1 MSWNVTEDALE
12 SIAIG
17 AGILGTGGGG
27 NPYLG
32 KLRVRTLMEAGRSV
46 QVVSADELA
55 DDAVVIAVGG
65 IGAPT
70 VGVERLPRGME
81 PVEAVRKLEAYTG
94 VTADAV
100 VSVEVG
106 GSNSIVPMIVAAYT
120 GLPVVDAD
128 GMGRAFPEVQMT
140 TYHIY
145 GVHCTPAVLCDAHGQ
160 MAIFDGI
167 SDPRTLERMAR
178 VVTIEMGC
186 RGDLATPVMR
196 ARELA
201 RTGVLGTL
209 SLSRQVGDAVRAAR
223 SAHTDPA
230 AAVLSVTGGREIFRG
245 KITGVERRT
254 TRGFARGRV
263 TLAGLDQHQAQE
275 LTIDFQNENLIAWQ
289 DGRPVVTVP
298 DLICIL
304 DMETG
309 EPITTELLRYGY
321 RVTVL
326 GIPCDPKMATPQAL
340 RYVSPRSFG
349 YEIDYKPLRADR
361 ADNINIGP

>member
-1 MSWNVTEDALE
+1 MSWTVDPDALE

-32 KLRVRTLMEAGRSV
+32 KLRIRTLMAQGRSV
-46 QVVSADELA
+46 QVVSVDELA
-55 DDAVVIAVGG
+55 DDAVVIGVGG

-70 VGVERLPRGME
+70 VGIERLPRGTE
-81 PVEAVRKLEAYTG
+81 PVEAVRALEAYAG
-94 VTADAV
+94 VQADAL

-140 TYHIY
+140 SYHIY
-145 GVHCTPAVLCDAHGQ
+145 GISPTPAVLCDAHGQ
-160 MAIFDGI
+160 VAIFDRI

-186 RGDLATPVMR
+186 RGDLASPIMAAADLR
-196 ARELA
+196 
-201 RTGVLGTL
+201 RTAILHTLTL
-209 SLSRQVGDAVRAAR
+209 SRRVGDAVRQAR
-223 SAHTDPA
+223 RAHGDPGQ
-230 AAVLSVTGGREIFRG
+230 AVLSVTGGLEIFRG
-245 KITGVERRT
+245 KIVEVERRT

-263 TLAGLDQHQAQE
+263 TLTGLGPYRGASMA
-275 LTIDFQNENLIAWQ
+275 IDFQNENLIAWRNGQ
-289 DGRPVVTVP
+289 PVVTVP
-298 DLICIL
+298 DLICVL
-304 DMETG
+304 DMESG

-340 RYVSPRSFG
+340 AYVGPGCFG
-349 YEIDYKPLRADR
+349 YDVVYRPLRERLAV
-361 ADNINIGP
+361 

>member
-1 MSWNVTEDALE
+1 MPWNVTEEDLE

-32 KLRVRTLMEAGRSV
+32 KVRLKTLLAQGHTVE
-46 QVVSADELA
+46 VVAPEELP

-70 VGVERLPRGME
+70 VGIERLPRGPE
-81 PVEAVRKLEAYTG
+81 PVEALRRLEEYAGVR
-94 VTADAV
+94 ADAV

-140 TYHIY
+140 SYHIY
-145 GVHCTPAVLCDAHGQ
+145 GVSPTPAVLCDAHGQ
-160 MAIFDGI
+160 VAIFDRI

-178 VVTIEMGC
+178 VVTVEMGC
-186 RGDLATPVMR
+186 RGDLASPIMTAADLR
-196 ARELA
+196 
-201 RTGVLGTL
+201 RTAILHTLTL
-209 SLSRQVGDAVRAAR
+209 SRRVGDAVRQAR
-223 SAHTDPA
+223 RAHGDPSR
-230 AAVLSVTGGREIFRG
+230 AVLSVTGGLEIFRG
-245 KITGVERRT
+245 KIVEVERRT

-263 TLAGLDQHQAQE
+263 TLTGLGPYRGASMA
-275 LTIDFQNENLIAWQ
+275 IDFQNENLIAWRNGQ
-289 DGRPVVTVP
+289 PVVTVP
-298 DLICIL
+298 DLICVL
-304 DMETG
+304 DMESG

-340 RYVSPRSFG
+340 ACVGPGCFG
-349 YEIDYKPLRADR
+349 YDVVYRPLQERLGA
-361 ADNINIGP
+361 